1 MTSTDIK
8 KPSKLKFTVIL
19 LILAVLYVYAYRG
32 VDADFQELI
41 DGLPNIWNLVGELA
55 NVQWDF
61 FAEIIQPMLDTVRM
75 ALLGTTLGALFGI
88 PLILLAS
95 NNVIKNKTV
104 VFTAR
109 MILNF
114 VRTIPDLLL
123 ASLFVAVFG
132 IGPFAGAMALF
143 IFSFG
148 IITKLG
154 YEAVETI
161 DPGPLEAMTAVG
173 ANKLQFISFAVVP
186 QALPAFVAHFLYTL
200 EVCVRAS
207 AILGFVGAGGIGM
220 VLKTELDM
228 FHYGNVAAIILCT
241 LVIVIV
247 IDTISTS
254 IREKLL

>member
-1 MTSTDIK
+1 MSSNVK
-8 KPSKLKFTVIL
+8 RPSKLKFTVIL
-19 LILAVLYVYAYRG
+19 VILAVLYVFAYQG

-41 DGLPNIWNLVGELA
+41 EGLPNIGKLIGELA
-55 NVQWDF
+55 NVQWGF
-61 FAEIIQPMLDTVRM
+61 FAQIAGPMVETVQM
-75 ALLGTTLGALFGI
+75 ALLGTTLGALFAI

-95 NNVIKNKTV
+95 NNVFQNRGIV
-104 VFTAR
+104 LAAR
-109 MILNF
+109 TILNF

-132 IGPFAGAMALF
+132 IGPFAGVMALF

-154 YEAVETI
+154 YESVETI

-173 ANKLQFISFAVVP
+173 ANKMQFISFAVVP
-186 QALPAFVAHFLYTL
+186 QALPGFVAHCLYTF

-207 AILGFVGAGGIGM
+207 AILGYVGAGGIGM
-220 VLKTELDM
+220 VLKTELDT
-228 FHYGNVAAIILCT
+228 FQYGNVAAIILAT

>member
-1 MTSTDIK
+1 MTSKEIK
-8 KPSKLKFTVIL
+8 KPSKLRLTVIL
-19 LILAVLYVYAYRG
+19 LILAVLYGFSYQG

-41 DGLPNIWNLVGELA
+41 EGLPNIANLAAELA
-55 NVQWDF
+55 DVQWGF
-61 FAEIIQPMLDTVRM
+61 FAEIIDPMLETVQM
-75 ALLGTTLGALFGI
+75 ALIGTTLGALFGI

-95 NNVIKNKTV
+95 NNVIKNKSV
-104 VFTAR
+104 VVTAR

-132 IGPFAGAMALF
+132 IGPFAGVMALF

-161 DPGPLEAMTAVG
+161 DPGPLEAMTSVG

-207 AILGFVGAGGIGM
+207 AILGYVGAGGIGM

-228 FHYGNVAAIILCT
+228 FQYGNVAAIILFT
-241 LVIVIV
+241 LVIVII

-254 IREKLL
+254 IRERLL

>member
-1 MTSTDIK
+1 MSSSVR
-8 KPSKLKFTVIL
+8 KPSKLKFTVIV
-19 LILAVLYVYAYRG
+19 LILAVLYVLAYQG
-32 VDADFQELI
+32 VDADFVELI
-41 DGLPNIWNLVGELA
+41 EGLPEIGRLLGELA
-55 NVQWDF
+55 NVQWPY
-61 FAEIIQPMLDTVRM
+61 FADIAAPMLETVQM
-75 ALLGTTLGALFGI
+75 ALLGTTLGAIVAI

-95 NNVIKNKTV
+95 NNVFQNKGIV
-104 VFTAR
+104 MTAR
-109 MILNF
+109 TILNF

-132 IGPFAGAMALF
+132 IGPFAGVMALF

-154 YEAVETI
+154 YESVETI

-173 ANKLQFISFAVVP
+173 ANKMQFISFAVVP
-186 QALPAFVAHFLYTL
+186 QALPGFVAHFLYTF

-207 AILGFVGAGGIGM
+207 AILGYVGAGGIGM
-220 VLKTELDM
+220 VLKTELDT
-228 FHYGNVAAIILCT
+228 FQYGNVAAIILST